1 MPTMQL
7 ETGDSKSEAPSPVAH
22 MVFQCQ
28 LGLAISKIPGVMGG
42 ELSATQ
48 AIPIQEQTEKWFD
61 SFPPAYSILNPST
74 QWDSKFHFVKLQRL
88 QLHVIGYTM
97 LLMPLKRCLTKHFSA
112 HSSSIEKGLQKTA
125 VENALKLLAACD
137 DLLKHIFPL
146 NAKFHFAPF
155 LMFDTAALLCSAI
168 LHDKEES
175 LPRREEIFK
184 AISKTLKDLSRLSER
199 AKTGMICYT
208 ILKKLLA
215 CLPTETRSTEHK
227 APQSSVDAP
236 LTLPDMPGIADPM
249 LCCPTTDL
257 SNSSDNEIFP
267 PESLNFTSLDALGG
281 LGDLYSVDLGEL
293 GQIWDWQDLDIN
305 FPTGPFI

>member
-1 MPTMQL
+1 
-7 ETGDSKSEAPSPVAH
+7 
-22 MVFQCQ
+22 
-28 LGLAISKIPGVMGG
+28 MGG

-61 SFPPAYSILNPST
+61 SFPPVYSILNPST
-74 QWDSKFHFVKLQRL
+74 QWDSKFHFVNLQRL
-88 QLHVIGYTM
+88 QLHVIGYMM
-97 LLMPLKRCLTKHFSA
+97 LLMPLKECLIKHFST
-112 HSSSIEKGLQKTA
+112 HSSSIEKGLQRTA
-125 VENALKLLAACD
+125 LEDALKLLAACD
-137 DLLKHIFPL
+137 DLLRHIYPL

-184 AISKTLKDLSRLSER
+184 AISRTLNDLSRLSKR

-208 ILKKLLA
+208 ILKRLVA
-215 CLPTETRSTEHK
+215 CLPTEARSTEPE
-227 APQSSVDAP
+227 APQSSIDVSS
-236 LTLPDMPGIADPM
+236 TIPDMPGIADAM

-257 SNSSDNEIFP
+257 SNSFDSEIFP
-267 PESLNFTSLDALGG
+267 PKSLNSTSLDTLGG
-281 LGDLYSVDLGEL
+281 LGDLCNVDLGEL